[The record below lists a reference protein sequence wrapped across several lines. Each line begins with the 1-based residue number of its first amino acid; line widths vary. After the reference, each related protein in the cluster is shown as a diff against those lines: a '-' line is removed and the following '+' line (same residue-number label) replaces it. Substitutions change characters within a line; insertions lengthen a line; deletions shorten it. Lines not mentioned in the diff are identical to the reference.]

1 MNQASQIDWIAVDWG
16 TTNLRV
22 WLMSSANEVLAQY
35 QSAKGMGTLAKEQFE
50 PALLQLIEQDLDP
63 DKKTDVV
70 VCGMAG
76 SRQGW
81 AEAPYLTT
89 PCPPPS
95 VNQATHVA
103 GTDPRLS
110 VYLLPGVKQTDPED
124 VMRGEETQIAGFLS
138 DTPSYNGM
146 VCLPGTHT
154 KWASISHGEIRSF
167 QTFMTGELFSLLS
180 QKSVLRHGIEAGEL
194 DLKEFR
200 QALHQIAEEPS
211 SLAAVL
217 FGIRAKGLI
226 ADLSPTQAFS
236 RLSGLLVGAEL
247 AALGLGAKTAGPV
260 VILGEDRIA
269 QAYKVGLDA
278 LGLSGTC
285 VSAER
290 VTMRGLILAHA
301 SFKEAAQ

>member
-167 QTFMTGELFSLLS
+167 QTFMTGEL
-180 QKSVLRHGIEAGEL
+180 

-247 AALGLGAKTAGPV
+247 AALGL
-260 VILGEDRIA
+260 
-269 QAYKVGLDA
+269 
-278 LGLSGTC
+278 
-285 VSAER
+285 
-290 VTMRGLILAHA
+290 
-301 SFKEAAQ
+301 